1 MSEYYTFAGASFL
14 ALLPNSGETPA
25 WQPKLDATD
34 RPLIGTDRF
43 ERSVRSR
50 TWSLDLTI
58 WIEPSTTALDDF
70 LALQT
75 AYALATV
82 GSLTIP
88 CDPEPDPLPDPVT
101 AMLTAFDLTPLRG
114 GIDGYQGKAIFS
126 LPGGI

>member
-14 ALLPNSGETPA
+14 ALLSDSGTTPA

-43 ERSVRSR
+43 ERSIRSR

-58 WIEPSTTALDDF
+58 WIEPSTTALTAF
-70 LALQT
+70 LSLRT

-88 CDPEPDPLPDPVT
+88 CDPEPDPPPDSVT
-101 AMLTAFDLTPLRG
+101 VILTTFDVTPMRG
-114 GIDGYQGKAIFS
+114 GIDGYRGKAIFS